1 MGRKGQLPAH
11 TVKKR
16 PKITYISL
24 AIRKLQRF
32 LWRLWKQKVRNCCN
46 VRARVRARERF
57 SQIVRICL
65 LLPVFTL
72 LQNVGDFP
80 KNVGDFPKNVGDFPK
95 NVGDFPNFLR
105 RFSENVG
112 VFLHFLQQFAITRL
126 VILPTMMIFLRL
138 YAETLRQTFKKKR
151 TRESSFKLKC
161 LSLPWRLYNQP

>member
-1 MGRKGQLPAH
+1 MGWKGQLLAH

-16 PKITYISL
+16 PKTTYISL

-32 LWRLWKQKVRNCCN
+32 LWRLWKQKVRNCCS
-46 VRARVRARERF
+46 VRARARARERF

-72 LQNVGDFP
+72 LQNVGDFW
-80 KNVGDFPKNVGDFPK
+80 NF
-95 NVGDFPNFLR
+95 VGDFPNFLR

-112 VFLHFLQQFAITRL
+112 VFLHFLQQFDTTLL
-126 VILPTMMIFLRL
+126 VILPTMMTFLRL

-161 LSLPWRLYNQP
+161 LSLPWRLYQSTINQHYVLYSLI

>member
-1 MGRKGQLPAH
+1 M
-11 TVKKR
+11 
-16 PKITYISL
+16 
-24 AIRKLQRF
+24 
-32 LWRLWKQKVRNCCN
+32 
-46 VRARVRARERF
+46 RARVRARERF

-112 VFLHFLQQFAITRL
+112 VFSHYLQQFDVMFRENL
-126 VILPTMMIFLRL
+126 LTMLMSLRL
-138 YAETLRQTFKKKR
+138 ST
-151 TRESSFKLKC
+151 
-161 LSLPWRLYNQP
+161 

>member
-1 MGRKGQLPAH
+1 M
-11 TVKKR
+11 
-16 PKITYISL
+16 
-24 AIRKLQRF
+24 
-32 LWRLWKQKVRNCCN
+32 
-46 VRARVRARERF
+46 RARVRARERF

-105 RFSENVG
+105 CFSENVG

-138 YAETLRQTFKKKR
+138 YAETLRQTFKKK
-151 TRESSFKLKC
+151 EQENHH
-161 LSLPWRLYNQP
+161 LS